1 MAMLTASWLLA
12 AQMTVAIEP
21 TARPTVT
28 PQEVARG
35 RALFEAQCAYCHG
48 ADGDGGRGANLA
60 RAVLRRAPT
69 DEALFRVV
77 NRGIPGTGMPGNAMS
92 ARETWQVV
100 AFVRSLG
107 RVKRE
112 PLPGD
117 AARGTQVYESAGCAA
132 CHTIRGRGGATGP
145 DLTDVGARSSPSYL
159 RRSIVEPQADVP
171 VSFRQVR
178 VVTREGRRLVGVRV
192 NEDTFSIQLRD
203 AGGTLYS
210 FFKDEL
216 TEFATDE
223 GRTAMPSYRER
234 LRPAALDDLV
244 AYLVSLEDSR

>member
-1 MAMLTASWLLA
+1 MWTTSWLLA
-12 AQMTVAIEP
+12 LQMTVAVEP
-21 TARPTVT
+21 TARPKVT
-28 PQEVARG
+28 AQEIAHG

-60 RAVLRRAPT
+60 RPTLRRAAT

-112 PLPGD
+112 PLAGN
-117 AARGTQVYESAGCAA
+117 AARGAQVYESAGCAA
-132 CHTIRGRGGATGP
+132 CHTIHGRGGPSGP
-145 DLTDVGARSSPSYL
+145 DLTDVGARSSPAYL
-159 RRSIVEPQADVP
+159 RRSLVDPQADVP
-171 VSFRQVR
+171 SGFKQARAA
-178 VVTREGRRLVGVRV
+178 TREGRRLAGVVV

-203 AGGTLYS
+203 ASGTLHSY
-210 FFKDEL
+210 FKDEL
-216 TEFATDE
+216 SDLVTD
-223 GRTAMPSYRER
+223 RTTTMPSFRER
-234 LRPAALDDLV
+234 LDPTALDDLV
-244 AYLVSLEDSR
+244 AYLVSLEGTR

>member
-1 MAMLTASWLLA
+1 MWTASWLLA
-12 AQMTVAIEP
+12 LQMTVAVEP

-35 RALFEAQCAYCHG
+35 KTLFEAQCAYCHG

-60 RAVLRRAPT
+60 RPVLRRAPT
-69 DEALFRVV
+69 DEALFRIV
-77 NRGIPGTGMPGNAMS
+77 NRGISGTGMPGNAMS

-112 PLPGD
+112 PLQGD
-117 AARGTQVYESAGCAA
+117 ASRGAQVYESAGCAA

-159 RRSIVEPQADVP
+159 RQSIVDPQADV
-171 VSFRQVR
+171 SDGFKQVR
-178 VVTREGRRLVGVRV
+178 AATRDGRRLAGVVV
-192 NEDTFSIQLRD
+192 NEDPFSIQFRD
-203 AGGTLYS
+203 GGGTLHSY
-210 FFKDEL
+210 FKEEL
-216 TEFATDE
+216 AELA
-223 GRTAMPSYRER
+223 AER
-234 LRPAALDDLV
+234 R
-244 AYLVSLEDSR
+244 

>member
-1 MAMLTASWLLA
+1 MWIAVWLLTL
-12 AQMTVAIEP
+12 QMTVAVEP

-35 RALFEAQCAYCHG
+35 RTLFEAQCAYCHG

-107 RVKRE
+107 RVRRE
-112 PLPGD
+112 PLRGD
-117 AARGTQVYESAGCAA
+117 AARGAQVYEAVGCAA
-132 CHTIRGRGGATGP
+132 CHTVRGRGGPTGP
-145 DLTDVGARSSPSYL
+145 DLTDIGARSSPAYL
-159 RRSIVEPQADVP
+159 RRAIVDPQADVP
-171 VSFRQVR
+171 TGFRQVR
-178 VVTREGRRLVGVRV
+178 AVTRDGRRIVGVRV
-192 NEDTFSIQLRD
+192 NEDTFSIQFRD
-203 AGGTLYS
+203 AGGTLHS
-210 FFKDEL
+210 FFKEEL
-216 TEFATDE
+216 AELATDD
-223 GRTAMPSYRER
+223 GRTAMPSFRER
-234 LRPAALDDLV
+234 LEPAALDDLV
-244 AYLVSLEDSR
+244 AYLVSLEGTR

>member
-1 MAMLTASWLLA
+1 MWTTSWLLA
-12 AQMTVAIEP
+12 LQMTVALEP
-21 TARPTVT
+21 TARPKVT
-28 PQEVARG
+28 AQEVARG
-35 RALFEAQCAYCHG
+35 RTLFDAQCAYCHG

-60 RAVLRRAPT
+60 RTALRRAPT

-117 AARGTQVYESAGCAA
+117 AARGAQVYEAVGCAA
-132 CHTIRGRGGATGP
+132 CHTIRGRGGPTGP
-145 DLTDVGARSSPSYL
+145 DLTDVGARSSPAFL
-159 RRSIVEPQADVP
+159 RRSIVDPQADVP
-171 VSFRQVR
+171 SGFKQIRA
-178 VVTREGRRLVGVRV
+178 VTREGRRMIGVRV
-192 NEDTFSIQLRD
+192 NEDTFSIQFRD

-210 FFKDEL
+210 FYKDEL
-216 TEFATDE
+216 AELATDD
-223 GRTAMPSYRER
+223 GRTAMPSFRER
-234 LRPAALDDLV
+234 LESTALEDLV
-244 AYLVSLEDSR
+244 AYLVSLEGTR

>member
-1 MAMLTASWLLA
+1 MCDTFLEETGSHSSWCASNERGARDRDGPVGTGQHGRCGEQVTRNVDSLVVARTADDGV
-12 AQMTVAIEP
+12 VAT
-21 TARPTVT
+21 TARPKVT
-28 PQEVARG
+28 AQEVARG

-60 RAVLRRAPT
+60 RPALRRAPT

-117 AARGTQVYESAGCAA
+117 AARGAQVYEALAA
-132 CHTIRGRGGATGP
+132 QRATPSVAAAVPLGP
-145 DLTDVGARSSPSYL
+145 DLTDIGARSSPAFL
-159 RRSIVEPQADVP
+159 RRVARRSA
-171 VSFRQVR
+171 
-178 VVTREGRRLVGVRV
+178 GRRA
-192 NEDTFSIQLRD
+192 E
-203 AGGTLYS
+203 
-210 FFKDEL
+210 
-216 TEFATDE
+216 
-223 GRTAMPSYRER
+223 
-234 LRPAALDDLV
+234 
-244 AYLVSLEDSR
+244 LVSCKSGP